1 MQFHSFTLNKGNKNY
16 LIQSKIQ
23 VWHVS
28 FHHRHLDIQ
37 GNEMKKEKCG
47 YKKTKIIY
55 SFLIN
60 NKMISQQ
67 NNHVPILMT
76 LLDFY
81 DGPNNLN

>member
-1 MQFHSFTLNKGNKNY
+1 
-16 LIQSKIQ
+16 
-23 VWHVS
+23 
-28 FHHRHLDIQ
+28 
-37 GNEMKKEKCG
+37 MKKEKCG
-47 YKKTKIIY
+47 YKKAKIIY

-60 NKMISQQ
+60 KKMISQQ